1 VSSLRSLRLRPRLGL
16 GVLAGFL
23 VAIPLTLLALSVRA
37 GWDPV
42 RDVDRGVA
50 DGLHGMVAHE
60 SWAVAALKVIAIAL
74 HPWVFR
80 SAVLVLVLV
89 LLSRRAYRLAWW
101 AAITMTA
108 GSVLGFVLK
117 LVVARAR
124 PSFDTPTATAP
135 GFSFPS
141 GHALNSAVAVLVFLL
156 VILPALPGTSARV
169 AAWVVGGL
177 IVFITGFDRVALGF
191 TTSPMC
197 SPGGW
202 SRPRWSPRR
211 PPRSRRGGAM
221 RGGDHMIR
229 SRVSIPPKQCG

>member
-1 VSSLRSLRLRPRLGL
+1 MCVSHLDLGHNCDVSSLRSLRLRPRLGL

-23 VAIPLTLLALSVRA
+23 VAIPLTLLALSVRP

-50 DGLHGMVAHE
+50 DGLHGVVAHE
-60 SWAVAALKVIAIAL
+60 SWAVASLKVIAIAF

-108 GSVLGFVLK
+108 GGVLGFVLK

-124 PSFDTPTATAP
+124 PSFDTSTATAP

-156 VILPALPGTSARV
+156 VILPALPGTSAGGRVGCRRVDRVHHRVRPGRARGSLPHRCARRV
-169 AAWVVGGL
+169 AGRGRVGRRYGR
-177 IVFITGFDRVALGF
+177 RVRDVAARCGAA
-191 TTSPMC
+191 TT
-197 SPGGW
+197 
-202 SRPRWSPRR
+202 
-211 PPRSRRGGAM
+211 
-221 RGGDHMIR
+221 
-229 SRVSIPPKQCG
+229 